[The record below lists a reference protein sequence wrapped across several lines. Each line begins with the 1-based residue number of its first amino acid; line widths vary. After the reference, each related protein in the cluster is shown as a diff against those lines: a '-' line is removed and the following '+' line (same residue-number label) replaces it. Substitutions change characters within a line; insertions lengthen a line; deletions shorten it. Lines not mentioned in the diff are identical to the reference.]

1 MDSSIIAALIS
12 GAIAILGVFAS
23 LISARW
29 QIGLQKKELDL
40 KARELDTATK
50 QLHSELENL
59 RQTQFTEIL
68 KKRLDVYPM
77 VWASV
82 IKYTL
87 HWKRDKNNPRDL
99 EWVKEFLEQLT
110 ICNSEAGVFF
120 SQAVYERFNELRNSL
135 MKIETQLTAGKHI
148 DAWDLKTPDRIFLG
162 ENGKGGLATFLKDDL
177 GSYRDAVVQA
187 RNYPSKSEKS
197 DLDSD
202 DEYELIT
209 SSNTTY
215 IEDLKGTQLP

>member
-23 LISARW
+23 LITARW

-148 DAWDLKTPDRIFLG
+148 DA
-162 ENGKGGLATFLKDDL
+162 
-177 GSYRDAVVQA
+177 
-187 RNYPSKSEKS
+187 
-197 DLDSD
+197 
-202 DEYELIT
+202 
-209 SSNTTY
+209 
-215 IEDLKGTQLP
+215 